1 MRRKRGNLD
10 QLKRTLAFLNVF
22 VAVAMTSAKIVQQI
36 HFVRHLD
43 LLIKMEQVE
52 SCLRNG

>member
-1 MRRKRGNLD
+1 MTTKRGNKD

-36 HFVRHLD
+36 HFVRHLY